1 MENKKKYSFET
12 YAVTGARKGDAGT
25 GAISYPLYLSA
36 TFKHEGLNQS
46 TGYDYT
52 RLQNPTREEV
62 EKTIA
67 LLENGREGLA
77 FSCGMAALTACV
89 HLFKPGDHV
98 ILSEDLYGGTFR
110 LFDEVYSVYNIES
123 SFVDTSDIDKV
134 KDAIRKNTKGI
145 VIETPSNPLMRVTDI
160 KAITDICKEKDIISI
175 VDNTFLTPYYQ
186 KPLELG
192 ADIVIHSATK
202 YLGGHNDLLAG
213 FAIANDKKIIEK
225 LRFMQK
231 STGAILS
238 PFDSWL
244 LLRGIK
250 TLHIRM
256 DRIQENALK
265 IAKWLEDNKKIEKV
279 YYVGL
284 NTHQGYYVNKEQ
296 STGFGGM
303 ISFRVKDKKYVEDLL
318 SNLKVISFAE
328 SLGGVESLITY
339 PFTQTHS
346 EMLEEIKNRLGVDEY
361 LMRLSVG
368 IENVNDLINDLKSV
382 LE

>member
-1 MENKKKYSFET
+1 MENKSRYSFET
-12 YAVTGARKGDAGT
+12 YAVSGARKGDKST

-36 TFKHEGLNQS
+36 TFKHNGLNES
-46 TGYDYT
+46 TGYDYS
-52 RLQNPTREEV
+52 RLQNPTREEA

-67 LLENGREGLA
+67 LLENGKEALA

-89 HLFKPGDHV
+89 HLFKSGDHV

-110 LFDEVYSVYNIES
+110 LFDEVYNVYNIEA
-123 SFVDTSDIDKV
+123 SFIDTSDINKV
-134 KDAIRKNTKGI
+134 KDAIRNNTKGI
-145 VIETPSNPLMRVTDI
+145 IIETPSNPLMRVTDI
-160 KAITDICKEKDIISI
+160 KTITDICKDKNIISI

-186 KPLELG
+186 RPLELG
-192 ADIVIHSATK
+192 ADIVVHSGTK

-213 FAIANDKKIIEK
+213 FAISNNEEIIEK

-238 PFDSWL
+238 PFDAWL
-244 LLRGIK
+244 LLRGVK

-256 DRIQENALK
+256 DRIQENAIR
-265 IAKWLEDNKKIEKV
+265 IAKWLDCNENVEKV

-284 NTHQGYYVNKEQ
+284 NNHKGYEVNKEQ
-296 STGFGGM
+296 SSGFGGM
-303 ISFRVKDKKYVEDLL
+303 ISFRVKDKKYVKNLL
-318 SNLKVISFAE
+318 SNLNVISFAE

-346 EMLEEIKNRLGVDEY
+346 EMPEEIKKKLGIDEY
-361 LMRLSVG
+361 LIRLSIG
-368 IENVNDLINDLKSV
+368 IENINDLINDLKSV